1 MKLEQNIAQVQR
13 LALTQAMR
21 QSLECLQM
29 SALELNEYVQEL
41 ALSNPLLDVQPATY
55 YEVELPAEASASED
69 RDELSGTAEGRY
81 ATGSAERA
89 GGFSDC
95 FRSVYKELH
104 ADHETGAADN
114 K

>member
-41 ALSNPLLDVQPATY
+41 ALSNPLLDV
-55 YEVELPAEASASED
+55 
-69 RDELSGTAEGRY
+69 
-81 ATGSAERA
+81 
-89 GGFSDC
+89 
-95 FRSVYKELH
+95 
-104 ADHETGAADN
+104 
-114 K
+114 